1 MSLVTDAGGRL
12 RGELVIETIGSFNAR
27 RAANSAAGRACGH
40 RGQSRVE
47 PAWGQLMAIE
57 RKGWSLLA
65 FLVVVGAAL
74 GLCRPE
80 ALAQA
85 KMNPGDELRPLFA
98 VPDDIADG
106 NELAQ
111 NSCASCHGA
120 GGISVTAGVPN
131 LAGQRPAYLYL
142 EMKAYQSLFW
152 DSGNRAD
159 AQMIESVKFLSDD
172 ALVKV
177 AAYYASLDPAP
188 PAETGGPTIVDPVQA
203 GKTAAAACA
212 GCHGEAGVSAAA
224 GIPNL
229 IGEDPQYL
237 VAAMKDY
244 KTGLRKNDTMK
255 AMLAALSEADMNH
268 IALFYAL
275 QKPARAQTP
284 AEGDVEAGKA
294 SAAACA
300 GCHGD
305 QGVSGNP
312 ATPSLA
318 GQDAA
323 YLAGALAGYKDG
335 TRNNETMAGF
345 AASLDEA
352 AMKNLAAYYTGL
364 EPRPVNVSKPLS
376 PNEWAR
382 KCDRCHGLNGNSTQP
397 TVPALAAQRMDYL
410 EAILRDYQTG
420 ARRNSEMAAMADV
433 LSDDDIKGIAA
444 YYSHEKARAAVFVTV
459 PAK

>member
-1 MSLVTDAGGRL
+1 MATGQKSRSLIL
-12 RGELVIETIGSFNAR
+12 
-27 RAANSAAGRACGH
+27 
-40 RGQSRVE
+40 
-47 PAWGQLMAIE
+47 
-57 RKGWSLLA
+57 

-188 PAETGGPTIVDPVQA
+188 PAETGAPTIVDPVQA

-212 GCHGEAGVSAAA
+212 ACHGAAGVTRMPGSA
-224 GIPNL
+224 NL
-229 IGEDPQYL
+229 IGQDPQYL

-244 KTGLRKNDTMK
+244 KTGQRKNDTME

-275 QKPARAQTP
+275 QEPGRAQTP
-284 AEGDVEAGKA
+284 AKGDVEAGKA
-294 SAAACA
+294 ATAACA

-305 QGVSGNP
+305 QGISGNP
-312 ATPSLA
+312 ATPNLA

-323 YLAGALAGYKDG
+323 YLAGALASYKNA
-335 TRNNETMAGF
+335 TRSNEAMAAP
-345 AASLDEA
+345 AAALDET

-364 EPRPVNVSKPLS
+364 EPRRANVSKPLS

-382 KCDRCHGLNGNSTQP
+382 KCDRCHGLNGNSAQP
-397 TVPALAAQRMDYL
+397 NIPALAAQRMDYL
-410 EAILRDYQTG
+410 EAVLHDYQTG

-444 YYSHEKARAAVFVTV
+444 HYSHEKARAAVFVTV